1 MRIVVTG
8 GGTAGHINPAVAL
21 TEELLSRG
29 HEVFFGGTPQG
40 VEAKKIP
47 AMGIPFKAFNAK
59 GFVRSRPWTLIT
71 SGIGILK
78 STADAKQWLSEIGA
92 DVVVGFGSYA
102 SLSCGRAAKQLGIP
116 LVLHEQNSVMG
127 MSNIDM
133 SRFAEKV
140 CLTYANAADGHHID
154 PEKIVLTG
162 NPVRRAVFTTS
173 REEGRAYLGIPED
186 ATVLL
191 VFGGS
196 LGARHINQA
205 IARMKGDL
213 LARENLH
220 ILHITGP
227 SQYDS
232 VVADLALTPEEEQ
245 RWHLY
250 SYQDHMGEVYAATD
264 CIVSRAGASSLAEI
278 SAKGIPAVLVP
289 YPYATADH
297 QTVNAQTLVD
307 AGCALRIA
315 DADLDSGAF
324 APLVLSLVDSPEM
337 REKMRDKALA
347 QDTRGAAGRL
357 ADVVVNVARKKDN
370 A

>member
-8 GGTAGHINPAVAL
+8 GGTAGHINPALAL
-21 TEELLSRG
+21 TEELLARG

-40 VEAKKIP
+40 VEAKKVP

-78 STADAKQWLSEIGA
+78 STADANQWLTDIGA

-102 SLSCGRAAKQLGIP
+102 SLSCGRAAKKLGIP

-127 MSNIDM
+127 MSNVDM
-133 SRFAEKV
+133 SRFAVKV

-154 PEKIVLTG
+154 PDKIIVTG
-162 NPVRRAVFTTS
+162 NPVRRAVFTTT
-173 REEGRAYLGIPED
+173 REEGRAYLGVPED

-205 IARMKGDL
+205 IVRMKDEL

-232 VVADLALTPEEEQ
+232 VVEDLKLTPEEEQ

-315 DADLDSGAF
+315 DADLDGDEF
-324 APLVLSLVDSPEM
+324 RKLVLSLVDDDEL
-337 REKMRDKALA
+337 RLRMRDNVLA

-357 ADVVVNVARKKDN
+357 ADVVVNA
-370 A
+370 AQAGQTA